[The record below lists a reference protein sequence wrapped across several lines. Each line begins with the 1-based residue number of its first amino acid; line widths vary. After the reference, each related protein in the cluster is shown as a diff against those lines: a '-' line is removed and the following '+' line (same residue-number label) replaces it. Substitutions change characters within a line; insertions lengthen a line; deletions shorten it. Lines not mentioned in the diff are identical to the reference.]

1 MGKIMSIFLF
11 ACALFILFPLRVL
24 GLNLS
29 LVGREK
35 AYLYIY
41 IYLFIY
47 YQNQNALLWGFPNNT
62 LIIEGSNSLY
72 SVLWYLRL
80 RSK

>member
-11 ACALFILFPLRVL
+11 ACALFTLFPLRVL

-35 AYLYIY
+35 AYIY
-41 IYLFIY
+41 IYL
-47 YQNQNALLWGFPNNT
+47 
-62 LIIEGSNSLY
+62 LIIKIEMLCCGGSQIIL
-72 SVLWYLRL
+72 
-80 RSK
+80 

>member
-29 LVGREK
+29 LIGREK
-35 AYLYIY
+35 AYIYIY
-41 IYLFIY
+41 IYIY
-47 YQNQNALLWGFPNNT
+47 
-62 LIIEGSNSLY
+62 IINF
-72 SVLWYLRL
+72 
-80 RSK
+80 